1 MDTNCHHKFTS
12 QPSWMNARSHRWDQH
27 STLHDIG
34 GSVGGHREWWM
45 AGRWPETSWTTCH
58 PVMADGW
65 WLPTASDLWRIRWEI
80 QFIPTIGSA
89 IPSNTLRIAHHT
101 VISTHTCQQSAMTKQ
116 PSLRHPSTSLTFST
130 SCWVSMEGE
139 CRFGIWLW
147 EFETYV
153 LISKQICDCVVCV

>member
-12 QPSWMNARSHRWDQH
+12 QPSWMNARSHRRINTQH
-27 STLHDIG
+27 YMTSVVASVVT
-34 GSVGGHREWWM
+34 GSGEWLVGGLRHHGRRAILWWL
-45 AGRWPETSWTTCH
+45 
-58 PVMADGW
+58 MADGFS
-65 WLPTASDLWRIRWEI
+65 TASDLWRIRWEI

-116 PSLRHPSTSLTFST
+116 PSLRHQSTSLTFST
-130 SCWVSMEGE
+130 LCWVSMEGE